1 MSDLGSLI
9 ADFLADAEHS
19 AVYDRDQIRALR
31 ANLAHVIASDLG
43 SSDPATIRGR
53 QIDAL
58 LAELRADDVSASRV
72 DAIVAALRLVFAYAV
87 GRGVIKSSPLV
98 GRAPDAAPAPSPTTA
113 MLTLGRHVAT
123 WTARGI
129 VIAFAVTAIGL
140 VLALA

>member
-1 MSDLGSLI
+1 MPDLGSLI
-9 ADFLADAEHS
+9 VDFLADAEDS
-19 AVYDRDQIRALR
+19 AVYERGQVRALR

-58 LAELRADDVSASRV
+58 VAELRADDVSASRI

-87 GRGVIKSSPLV
+87 GRGAIKSSPLV
-98 GRAPDAAPAPSPTTA
+98 GRAPGGAHAPSPTTA
-113 MLTLGRHVAT
+113 MLTLSRRVAS

-129 VIAFAVTAIGL
+129 VIAFALTAIGL